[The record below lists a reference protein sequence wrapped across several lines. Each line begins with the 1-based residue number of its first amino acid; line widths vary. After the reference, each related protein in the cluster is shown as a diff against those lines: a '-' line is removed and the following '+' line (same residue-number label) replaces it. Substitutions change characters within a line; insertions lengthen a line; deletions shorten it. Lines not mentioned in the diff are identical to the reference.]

1 MKKLEVND
9 QKRLMAYM
17 AAAGMGAFAFGQD
30 ASAGI
35 IYTPVEPAVTLVPY
49 PGSPSAF
56 NIDFNNDGI
65 LEGAITNS
73 SVNIQGRFF
82 PPARTLTS
90 SGSYYAR
97 SFAPGAVIDGS
108 ASTTGGANLMTN
120 RNAGYNFVG
129 EGNYLGYR
137 FLIDGNTHYGWVQ
150 VDVSADLLNATITG
164 IAYETTPGL
173 GIAAGAIP
181 EPTSLA
187 LLAAGAGALG
197 LRRRDAA

>member
-17 AAAGMGAFAFGQD
+17 AAAGLGAFAFGQD

-56 NIDFNNDGI
+56 NIDFDNDGTP
-65 LEGAITNS
+65 EGAIVNS
-73 SVNIQGRFF
+73 SVNMQARFF
-82 PPARTLTS
+82 PPGRTLA
-90 SGSYYAR
+90 SGSGYYAR
-97 SFAPGAVIDGS
+97 SFAPGAIIDGS

-120 RNAGYNFVG
+120 PNYGANFVG
-129 EGNYLGYR
+129 QGNFLGYR
-137 FLIDGNTHYGWVQ
+137 FQIDGNTHYGWVQ
-150 VDVSADLLNATITG
+150 VDVSENLENAIITG
-164 IAYETTPGL
+164 FAYEATPDL